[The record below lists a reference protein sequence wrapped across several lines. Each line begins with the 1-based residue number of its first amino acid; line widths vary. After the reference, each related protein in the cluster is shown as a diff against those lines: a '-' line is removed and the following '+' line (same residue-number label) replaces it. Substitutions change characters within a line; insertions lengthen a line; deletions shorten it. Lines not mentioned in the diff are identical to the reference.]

1 MLLFF
6 IFYVLLSISLNSKT
20 VFFFYLFFFMIGK
33 HKKLHSNEIELQQ
46 REKLRGHSSKEKKQ
60 AKATSHTPLKLHAS
74 QS

>member
-6 IFYVLLSISLNSKT
+6 IFYVLLSVSLNSKT
-20 VFFFYLFFFMIGK
+20 VFFFFLIGK

-46 REKLRGHSSKEKKQ
+46 RGELRGHSSKEKKQ
-60 AKATSHTPLKLHAS
+60 AEATSHTPLKLHAS

>member
-6 IFYVLLSISLNSKT
+6 IFYVLLSVSLNSKT
-20 VFFFYLFFFMIGK
+20 VFFFFFFMIGK

-46 REKLRGHSSKEKKQ
+46 REELRGHSSKEKKQ